1 MAAAENNVQSMG
13 IPAPGER
20 PNKFKLE
27 PDGEWLYIGSEVSGS
42 SFHSQT

>member
-1 MAAAENNVQSMG
+1 MAAAGNNAQSMG

-27 PDGEWLYIGSEVSGS
+27 PDGEWLYIGSEVSEQNS
-42 SFHSQT
+42 HSRA